1 MSDNEE
7 ETETGTTQERL
18 EPLMSESE
26 RKAVRTLTSETVP
39 TPNVT
44 IDSIFSILTNPGR
57 RYILTYLLRSD
68 GYVTMSDLID
78 YVVEQSDTPKADDE
92 FRHQMTVEFT
102 HTHLP
107 KLVEEGFVKYNM
119 ERQLIDKTP
128 KTQLVAPYL
137 KLALLQQQRIEEYA
151 PD

>member
-7 ETETGTTQERL
+7 ETETGTAQQHL

-26 RKAVRTLTSETVP
+26 REAVRTLTSETVP

-44 IDSIFSILTNPGR
+44 IDSIFSILSNPGR

-78 YVVEQSDTPKADDE
+78 YVVEQSDTPKGDDE